1 MPKRKEPALP
11 PKEQFHQRRTRSSR
25 LQLLSPAQVA
35 GALAAHNPGGAESAC
50 QPSKSLKTKNF
61 TDDYPSSIHFYY
73 THKI

>member
-1 MPKRKEPALP
+1 MCEKLWTLP
-11 PKEQFHQRRTRSSR
+11 GDAINAVLAAAGYNFV
-25 LQLLSPAQVA
+25 SPAQVA
-35 GALAAHNPGGAESAC
+35 GALDAHNPGGAESAC